1 MSIIFLIYSGN
12 FQKYEMVAVNDAFRS
27 LFLYAAIN
35 NMTEMAVQLWKYGKS
50 SLMKALVGK
59 LIFRKMYLRA
69 LKNPRVTVDIK
80 RNLRDNES

>member
-1 MSIIFLIYSGN
+1 
-12 FQKYEMVAVNDAFRS
+12 MVAVNDAFRS

-35 NMTEMAVQLWKYGKS
+35 NMTEMAVQLWKYGKN
-50 SLMKALVGK
+50 SLMKTLVGK

-80 RNLRDNES
+80 RNLRDNER